1 MVAIV
6 LNSCAKG
13 IKEAR
18 KAAETTSKKLQLG
31 EYVNKLDQPV
41 DKLCE
46 KNNWGTVFANYI
58 GQNKNYETYGY
69 KWNWIKSSQFK

>member
-6 LNSCAKG
+6 LNSYAKG

-18 KAAETTSKKLQLG
+18 KAAETTRKKLQLG
-31 EYVNKLDQPV
+31 EYVNKLDQLV

-46 KNNWGTVFANYI
+46 KNN
-58 GQNKNYETYGY
+58 
-69 KWNWIKSSQFK
+69 

>member
-46 KNNWGTVFANYI
+46 KNN
-58 GQNKNYETYGY
+58 
-69 KWNWIKSSQFK
+69 